1 MDTNSMFS
9 LMDIIVVACGIYI
22 FYAYY
27 LLMVKKEIKQG
38 ILISQKTDPKKC
50 RDFENYKQYMSIR
63 LLALGIMAIVSGG
76 LGLYQDYVG
85 KVDGVV
91 YLIVYILFFGSLI
104 WYVASVR
111 KAEKLYW

>member
-9 LMDIIVVACGIYI
+9 IMDIIVVACGIYI

-27 LLMVKKEIKQG
+27 LLVVKKEIKQG

-85 KVDGVV
+85 KVDSVV

-104 WYVASVR
+104 RYMAGVR